1 MKKHCADSC
10 AHLTTEL
17 YDRLFE
23 STERPDILTVLHNL
37 HDASQDRHLPAF
49 QRCVEG
55 RGNGG
60 GVGCGKGRGQHHG
73 RGGRGQE

>member
-17 YDRLFE
+17 YDRLFK
-23 STERPDILTVLHNL
+23 STERPDILMVLHHL

-55 RGNGG
+55 RSDCDA
-60 GVGCGKGRGQHHG
+60 VGCGRGRG
-73 RGGRGQE
+73 